1 MSNDNKEEILLGQEA
16 EKLLG
21 NTMLKNWFMLSRAS
35 MFEEFTASKPGDDD
49 LRRLIHTKMGLLA
62 ELERSLH
69 EFADSGKM
77 ASQSLEEFREQIR
90 KR

>member
-1 MSNDNKEEILLGQEA
+1 MSNDNKEEMLLGQEA

-35 MFEEFTASKPGDDD
+35 MFEEFTASMPDDDD
-49 LRRLIHTKMGLLA
+49 LRRLIHSKMGLLA

-69 EFADSGKM
+69 EFSDSGKM
-77 ASQSLEEFREQIR
+77 AAQSLEEFREQMR